1 MDKISYESRY
11 KFIVSIGVVLT
22 ILPFGVLYSI
32 IALSKDIIISKRRIN
47 ELNGITKHIIEKL
60 ENNFFILINNP
71 AFYLFLFLIF
81 LMGMV
86 CIFKGLKDWKDVQNK
101 ENHKKD
107 LENEKLELENKK
119 LKDEFG
125 LSSKEQ
131 FDKVE
136 QEVKEE
142 QEIIGEQS
150 STSLIKE
157 YFNIEQ
163 RVATKIIKDF
173 SKSHDV
179 VYGFRL
185 GKYEYDI
192 VAKGKGFLDKDYF
205 FEIKYLKNMINV
217 AWYKKIIEKV
227 NKQNENYQENT
238 NRKPYVKIVFV
249 TEKNNYNQVKEFIN
263 RQQKINNLGVDIV
276 EKDEI
281 EQYYFRY

>member
-32 IALSKDIIISKRRIN
+32 IALSKDIIISKRKIN
-47 ELNGITKHIIEKL
+47 ELNGISKYIIEKL

-71 AFYLFLFLIF
+71 LFYLFLFLIF
-81 LMGMV
+81 LMGIV

-125 LSSKEQ
+125 LTSKEQ

-142 QEIIGEQS
+142 QGIIGEQS

-217 AWYKKIIEKV
+217 AWYKRILEKV
-227 NKQNENYQENT
+227 NKQDENYQENT

-263 RQQKINNLGVDIV
+263 RQKKINNLSADVV

-281 EQYYFRY
+281 EKYYFRY